1 MSNDSLFAF
10 IPQIKPYQVIPSEDD
25 PKEYILLLEENGAS
39 LGINH
44 TERRLIELCDGRLA
58 VGDIVLSV
66 MRDSS
71 ARVTDIRRLLWDL
84 DRFGFLESSPWEE
97 HKLPESWGYWGTKK
111 QPLAH
116 FYYSTIFGGVERGI
130 VRFAL
135 QPIVL
140 LLQFLVLA
148 AIFVGSFYIQLE
160 EAASIWSD
168 TRILIV
174 NQSVALG
181 VLVVL
186 FGILAALF
194 VSAWAGASVISAVHE
209 SPVGMALFWQSPFF
223 RLMLDGRP
231 LRSLPIKKAIL
242 AALIPSF
249 KLFGIAALLSL
260 LGAFS
265 EGVRREWLLHLS
277 LAFAVTS
284 FGILIPWF
292 STVVSRDIVL
302 RLRGDSVFWM
312 TWRAVRKSFQSL
324 FQSTKENV
332 LHEQLF
338 LWWGVWAIVSMVI
351 VLRVAATLFRADF
364 PILYSHILQENN
376 ALILWIFI
384 IVSSILLIGVAGAV
398 ITFVWW
404 LFRELYTEI
413 RLRAFPQYD
422 ITLAIVI
429 PLLFM
434 ILAALCIS
442 SDYHFSP
449 VFLQSCTWIVGLV
462 VTGFGIKQLM
472 KERKGLPA
480 KLHISVVLIGV
491 LVLLGVLDKLV
502 FHSVL
507 QQNSVL
513 NLSIILIALLLC
525 LPVFSSRIVLDYQKL
540 LPKYWFLLMVIFV
553 ATILYHVFLIQG
565 EVLFNILGREVSYI
579 VLGIDIRYG
588 LLCVEVLPF
597 ILMTRSRSLL
607 GVIPIPIVAIL
618 PFYME
623 GLRVNPSGDLY
634 LVTLLFIPGA
644 LISTYILYY
653 GNMARVE
660 QSFSSSSKQSI
671 TEGSHK
677 TIHQAH
683 ISSIEKLFQCPVHPS
698 IQQALSD
705 DDLREM
711 LQSPVHPSLQQTFS
725 DDYLREM
732 LLKLNKLFGPNVMQV
747 VFRCAAH
754 QLSWQDT
761 QKLAA
766 LMPPTVALPKLSNW
780 DQEKVV
786 SYLRNVPTF
795 MHAGSESNK
804 ISSISRFK
812 FYQKDDRIITQ
823 NTKEND
829 LHIIVQGKAA
839 VDVEHTFGQTRIAV
853 MSTGDFVGEI
863 GFLSGSERTATVRAL
878 EPVMVISVNRDEIN
892 DSMPQ
897 TLKSIRQ
904 AEAGQSWLQSLHQFN
919 IFREFSPAL
928 LSRVSLESQHIHLE
942 VSRTLVMHED
952 ANQSCVAVLLSGD
965 AVHQQDGENTR
976 LAQGSIAGIV
986 ETMLKQPV
994 QGVIRAERQSHLL
1007 LVNHELFSSALIELL
1022 TPKQMLLPVLNQEN

>member
-66 MRDSS
+66 TRDSS

-84 DRFGFLESSPWEE
+84 DRFGFLESSPWED
-97 HKLPESWGYWGTKK
+97 HNLPEAWGYWGTKK
-111 QPLAH
+111 KPFAR
-116 FYYSTIFGGVERGI
+116 FYYSTIFGGLERGA

-140 LLQFLVLA
+140 LLQFLVLV
-148 AIFVGSFYIQLE
+148 AIFAGSFYIQSE

-194 VSAWAGASVISAVHE
+194 VSAWAGASVISAVHG
-209 SPVGMALFWQSPFF
+209 SPVGMALFWQSSIF

-231 LRSLPIKKAIL
+231 LRSLPMKKAIL

-265 EGVRREWLLHLS
+265 IGVRREWLLHLS
-277 LAFAVTS
+277 LAFAITS
-284 FGILIPWF
+284 FGILLPWF

-324 FQSTKENV
+324 FQSTKEKI

-338 LWWGVWAIVSMVI
+338 LWWGVWAIVSLVI
-351 VLRVAATLFRADF
+351 ILRVAATLFRADF

-398 ITFVWW
+398 VTFVWW

-413 RLRAFPQYD
+413 RLRAFPHYD

-449 VFLQSCTWIVGLV
+449 VFLHSCTWLVGLLV
-462 VTGFGIKQLM
+462 IGFGIKYLGN
-472 KERKGLPA
+472 ERKGLPVA
-480 KLHISVVLIGV
+480 LHINILLIGIW
-491 LVLLGVLDKLV
+491 VLLVVIDKWA
-502 FHSVL
+502 FQSIL

-513 NLSIILIALLLC
+513 KLFFFIFVLLISILS
-525 LPVFSSRIVLDYQKL
+525 FFTRYVLDYQKS
-540 LPKYWFLLMVIFV
+540 LPKYWFLLMVLFI
-553 ATILYHVFLIQG
+553 ATITYHVSLNQRDAS
-565 EVLFNILGREVSYI
+565 VNI
-579 VLGIDIRYG
+579 LGIDIRYG
-588 LLCVEVLPF
+588 LLCIEVLYF
-597 ILMTRSRSLL
+597 ILLIQSRSLL
-607 GVIPIPIVAIL
+607 RIIPLPTVAVL
-618 PFYME
+618 PFFME
-623 GLRVNPSGDLY
+623 GLRTTPTGDLY
-634 LVTLLFIPGA
+634 LVTLFFIPGT
-644 LISTYILYY
+644 LISIYILYY
-653 GNMARVE
+653 GCLARVE
-660 QSFSSSSKQSI
+660 QSFSSSSKQCNA
-671 TEGSHK
+671 ENSHK
-677 TIHQAH
+677 TIHQAL
-683 ISSIEKLFQCPVHPS
+683 ISSIEKLFRCPVHPS
-698 IQQALSD
+698 IQQAFSD
-705 DDLREM
+705 DD
-711 LQSPVHPSLQQTFS
+711 
-725 DDYLREM
+725 LREM
-732 LLKLNKLFGPNVMQV
+732 LLKLNKSFGPNVMRV

-795 MHAGSESNK
+795 MHAGDESNK

-904 AEAGQSWLQSLHQFN
+904 TEAGQSWLQSLHQFN

-965 AVHQQDGENTR
+965 AVLQQDGENTR
-976 LAQGSIAGIV
+976 LTQGSIAGIV

-1007 LVNHELFSSALIELL
+1007 LVDHDLFSSALIELL
-1022 TPKQMLLPVLNQEN
+1022 TPKQMLLPVPNPENG